1 MRIEE
6 NYFLFYCKDLSLFV
20 FYIKPGKLASATFA
34 LDLIRIF
41 VYRAL
46 YCNIVISG
54 YNKYRIMK
62 QTCNIL
68 HSNNSF
74 YSTLVMFRVST
85 VAAAK

>member
-6 NYFLFYCKDLSLFV
+6 NYFLFYWEDLSLFI
-20 FYIKPGKLASATFA
+20 FCIKPGKLASATFA
-34 LDLIRIF
+34 LDSQRIS

-62 QTCNIL
+62 QTCNL
-68 HSNNSF
+68 LRSNNSF
-74 YSTLVMFRVST
+74 YSTLVTFRVST